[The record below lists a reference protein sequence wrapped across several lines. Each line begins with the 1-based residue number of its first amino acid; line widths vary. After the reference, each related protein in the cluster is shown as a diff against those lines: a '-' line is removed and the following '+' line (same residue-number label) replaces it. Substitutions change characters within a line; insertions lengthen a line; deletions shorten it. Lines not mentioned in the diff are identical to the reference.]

1 MTQTDLTDRLAAAT
15 MLDTDLLVEIGAAA
29 ARVFP
34 DAPAHPEGIADASEA
49 VVHVISR
56 CLPGWHIHLTG
67 QASEPDA
74 HWRCSLRASE
84 AHDDDDVVGAAHGPT
99 IPLTLARA
107 LWDVVK
113 KSG

>member
-1 MTQTDLTDRLAAAT
+1 MTQTDLTDRLADAT